1 VALKVVRPSS
11 LSSKDADRLRRFE
24 QEARVAAAL
33 NHPNIV
39 SIFESAP
46 MTGCLSSSAKLL
58 EGYTL
63 RERLSAGRCPSG
75 KAPAFERIVNH

>member
-1 VALKVVRPSS
+1 MALKVVRPSS

-39 SIFESAP
+39 SIFDVVTHDGMPFIVCEIVGGLYAA
-46 MTGCLSSSAKLL
+46 GAL
-58 EGYTL
+58 ERRPLPVRQGP
-63 RERLSAGRCPSG
+63 G
-75 KAPAFERIVNH
+75 F